1 MVLAKAKAFLSPD
14 TSPELIT
21 LADRALRRAGALGKL
36 PTPIEDLIRAAGVKA
51 ETDTEGIV
59 QRFVSTLNEQS
70 RSWFKSAIQ
79 KIRGIADLRQRAI
92 YVPPDKAPRQL
103 FASAHE
109 FGHEEI
115 PWHHVITNDVAA
127 YYTDD
132 DYSLGPS
139 VQEKFDIEANF
150 FASEI
155 IFQGKRFVTQARD
168 YKPSLDAVFLLA
180 DSHGA
185 SRQATLHRF
194 VEAQDEIL
202 AAISYLPSKYVV
214 DNNGFSV
221 LRAPRLIGTPK
232 FLSKYGNV
240 QIPED
245 LTSSHAWAA
254 ARDAE
259 EVCEGEI
266 GLHCDGSLVKFQW
279 QSWWNGYALLILMRR
294 KPALS
299 VISALV
305 E

>member
-1 MVLAKAKAFLSPD
+1 MIFVKAKTVLSPD
-14 TSPELIT
+14 TSPELVK

-36 PTPIEDLIRAAGVKA
+36 PTPIEDVIRAANVTTESDADGV
-51 ETDTEGIV
+51 V
-59 QRFVSTLNEQS
+59 QRFISTLNEQS
-70 RSWFKSAIQ
+70 RSWFRSAIQ
-79 KIRGIADLRQRAI
+79 KMRGIADLKQRAI
-92 YVPPDKAPRQL
+92 YVPSDKAPRQL

-127 YYTDD
+127 FYTDD
-132 DYSLGPS
+132 DYSLGPN

-155 IFQGKRFVTQARD
+155 VFQGNRFVTHARD

-180 DSHGA
+180 DVHGA
-185 SRQATLHRF
+185 SRQATLHRY

-214 DNNGFSV
+214 DEHGFSV
-221 LRAPRLIGTPK
+221 LRAPRLIGTRK
-232 FLSKYGNV
+232 FLSKYGNI

-245 LTSSHAWAA
+245 LTSAHPWAA
-254 ARDAE
+254 ARDLQEA
-259 EVCEGEI
+259 CEGDI
-266 GLHCDGSLVKFQW
+266 GILCDGSVVRFHW
-279 QSWWNGYALLILMRR
+279 QSWWNTYVLLILLRR

-299 VISALV
+299 VIRS
-305 E
+305 